1 MNRSRKPESIA
12 AGKSHEGS
20 VGPWAI
26 NALNA
31 MRLWQW
37 SKNVLMFVPLVLAH
51 QISDPSKVTITS
63 IGFILFGLCAS
74 ATYIWNDLRDLIHDR
89 KHPSKKYRPIASGA
103 LTVRS
108 AVFLSMGLL
117 CFGIA
122 GAYLLS
128 NFMFLALILGYIVI
142 TTLYSFYLKQA
153 VIFDVLILSGL
164 YTYRMF
170 LGASLTGI
178 SLSPWLLAFS
188 MFFFLSL
195 AFVKRYAELL
205 KMTIS
210 GGEKLA
216 GRGYMPQDIG
226 LVQAF
231 GVSSGLTAVLIFAL
245 YINSPVVKDMYK
257 SPELLWLVC
266 PVLIYWIARIWFL
279 AGRGHLQEDPVVFA
293 IKDFRSVA
301 IGAVCIILVA
311 LAAMWNSGG
320 ILERFINF
328 SL

>member
-1 MNRSRKPESIA
+1 MNRSKNTESNAGGKPR
-12 AGKSHEGS
+12 EGS
-20 VGPWAI
+20 VDFWVA
-26 NALNA
+26 NALRA

-37 SKNVLMFVPLVLAH
+37 SKNVLLFVPLVFAH
-51 QISDPSKVTITS
+51 QISDPSKVTITL

-89 KHPSKKYRPIASGA
+89 KHPSKKNRPIASGA

-117 CFGIA
+117 FLGIA

-128 NFMFLALILGYIVI
+128 NSMFLALILGYVVI

-170 LGASLTGI
+170 LGASLTDI

-205 KMTIS
+205 KMPTG

-226 LVQAF
+226 LVQVF

-245 YINSPVVKDMYK
+245 YINSAVVKDMYE

-293 IKDFRSVA
+293 LKDIRSIA
-301 IGAVCIILVA
+301 IGVVCIALVV
-311 LAAMWNSGG
+311 LAAMWSGGG